1 MHTTT
6 RRQFMAASGTAALL
20 GAAGC
25 SSGETRGDDS
35 GAGAGSATGEVEFW
49 AWQAGLDT
57 IVAEFNA
64 SQSDITVN
72 YNVIP
77 SGADAYKKI
86 ESAVKSGTGP
96 DLAQVEAQQ
105 IPTFA
110 VSGGVLMDVAAE
122 AEQYKQNY
130 SAPTWSS
137 AGFQGQQY
145 GIPND
150 QGPLVTY
157 VNDDILTGA
166 GAEFAGTWEEY
177 RDLASKVR
185 TDTDAYLGTLI
196 TGGAFMAAVSWQNN
210 ATWFSIEDESWVV
223 SLNGEATREA
233 LNFWIGMAND
243 DLVTVD
249 PGFNAGFWQAL
260 DASKVASFTTG
271 IWGYR
276 GMKGNLERTSGAWRA
291 MPVPQ
296 WEGVEPTNSL
306 WGGSNWAVMEGSK
319 NVAAALKFAD
329 WLAADPTAMNL
340 QYENSGYY
348 PASGN
353 AEQVDGYSQPDE
365 FFGGQKVAP
374 VFAEAAELVSKDWQ
388 WGPSMTTVFT
398 LFEDSIG
405 DAIETGDCTDM
416 LNSVQEEVV
425 GRLRNSGFEVREG

>member
-1 MHTTT
+1 MRTTT

-25 SSGETRGDDS
+25 SSGDTRGDDS

-166 GAEFAGTWEEY
+166 GAEFGGTWEEY

-210 ATWFSIEDESWVV
+210 ATWFSIEDESSRSTEKRPVRRSTSGSVWRTTT
-223 SLNGEATREA
+223 SLRSTRA
-233 LNFWIGMAND
+233 S
-243 DLVTVD
+243 T
-249 PGFNAGFWQAL
+249 PGSGKRWTRARWQA
-260 DASKVASFTTG
+260 S
-271 IWGYR
+271 R
-276 GMKGNLERTSGAWRA
+276 
-291 MPVPQ
+291 
-296 WEGVEPTNSL
+296 
-306 WGGSNWAVMEGSK
+306 
-319 NVAAALKFAD
+319 
-329 WLAADPTAMNL
+329 
-340 QYENSGYY
+340 
-348 PASGN
+348 PASG
-353 AEQVDGYSQPDE
+353 AT
-365 FFGGQKVAP
+365 
-374 VFAEAAELVSKDWQ
+374 AA
-388 WGPSMTTVFT
+388 
-398 LFEDSIG
+398 
-405 DAIETGDCTDM
+405 
-416 LNSVQEEVV
+416 
-425 GRLRNSGFEVREG
+425 

>member
-1 MHTTT
+1 
-6 RRQFMAASGTAALL
+6 MATSGTTALL
-20 GAAGC
+20 GVAAC
-25 SSGETRGDDS
+25 SSGETNGDDS
-35 GAGAGSATGEVEFW
+35 GAGSGPATGEIEFW
-49 AWQAGLDT
+49 AWAAGLDT
-57 IVAEFNA
+57 IVDEFNA

-86 ESAVKSGTGP
+86 ESAVKSGSGP

-110 VSGGVLMDVAAE
+110 VSGGVLMDVATG

-130 SAPTWSS
+130 SPATWNS

-150 QGPLVTY
+150 QGPLVAY
-157 VNDDILTGA
+157 VNDDLLTAA
-166 GAEFAGTWEEY
+166 GAEFADTWEEY
-177 RDLASKVR
+177 RDLADKVR
-185 TDTDAYLGTLI
+185 TDTDAYLGTLV
-196 TGGAFMAAVSWQNN
+196 TAGAFMAAVSWQNN
-210 ATWFSIEDESWVV
+210 AHWFAIEDDSWVV

-243 DLVTVD
+243 DLVTVN
-249 PGFNAGFWQAL
+249 PGGNAGFWQTL
-260 DASKVASFTTG
+260 DASEVVSYTTG

-296 WEGVEPTNSL
+296 WEGIEPMNSL

-319 NVAAALKFAD
+319 NAAAALKFAD
-329 WLAADPTAMNL
+329 WLAAEPTAMNL

-348 PASGN
+348 PASD
-353 AEQVDGYSQPDE
+353 AEQVDGYAESDE
-365 FFGGQKVAP
+365 FFGGQKVAS
-374 VFAEAAELVSKDWQ
+374 VFAEAADLVGDDWQ
-388 WGPSMTTVFT
+388 WGPSMTTVYT
-398 LFEDSIG
+398 LLEDSIG
-405 DAIETGDCTDM
+405 DAIKTGDCTEM

-425 GRLRNSGFEVREG
+425 GRLRDSGLEVREG